1 VRYKKSVI
9 EVKIRIDPVEG
20 WGHQPEDHVR
30 MLEDY
35 LKKVIPWYK
44 PEVKLIRVE
53 NEIRCPDCGATL
65 LVPNPLDD
73 SDYICQECGSHFSE
87 EEPVF
92 TEI

>member
-1 VRYKKSVI
+1 MRYKKSVI

-20 WGHQPEDHVR
+20 WGHQPEDHVK
-30 MLEDY
+30 MLQEMLDRS
-35 LKKVIPWYK
+35 IPHYK

-53 NEIRCPDCGATL
+53 SEKPK
-65 LVPNPLDD
+65 
-73 SDYICQECGSHFSE
+73 E